1 MFIKLFKFFCYNKT
15 FLKYSK
21 PLQDMIR
28 RRLNANS
35 RLKSRDMLSSR
46 LIKQQVGSEEME
58 LELVEINKEIA
69 SLERQR
75 NVSSAYKNVWY
86 PLLMLI
92 VLALTCVSLL
102 FVSSVGFQCLLGNK
116 KLVNIVRCSLDY
128 IDNVKILK
136 YKLKIFEV
144 RSKFSK

>member
-1 MFIKLFKFFCYNKT
+1 
-15 FLKYSK
+15 
-21 PLQDMIR
+21 MIR
-28 RRLNANS
+28 RRLNADS

-102 FVSSVGFQCLLGNK
+102 FVSFVGFQCLSGYK
-116 KLVNIVRCSLDY
+116 KLVNIVRCSLIY
-128 IDNVKILK
+128 IDNVITVKYSSEILE
-136 YKLKIFEV
+136 L
-144 RSKFSK
+144 RSKCPK